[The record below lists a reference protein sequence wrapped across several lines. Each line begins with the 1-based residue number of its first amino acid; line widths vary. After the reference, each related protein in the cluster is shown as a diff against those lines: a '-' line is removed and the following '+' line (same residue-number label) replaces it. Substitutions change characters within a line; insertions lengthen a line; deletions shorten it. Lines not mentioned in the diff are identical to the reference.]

1 MKLEN
6 IGESIKGEINK
17 IDGMEVYEGLTES
30 EKERLLPKEFL
41 LTYEPPNDE
50 TALSADIHK
59 LQKGL
64 RNYPSEGPLKM
75 FGEIAHSMLS
85 EAVKTQMERQP
96 LV

>member
-50 TALSADIHK
+50 TALSADIRK

-64 RNYPSEGPLKM
+64 RNIPADNM
-75 FGEIAHSMLS
+75 FSEIAYSMLS
-85 EAVKTQMERQP
+85 QAVKIQMKRQP
-96 LV
+96 PV

>member
-30 EKERLLPKEFL
+30 EKKGLLPKEFL

-50 TALSADIHK
+50 TALSADIRK

-64 RNYPSEGPLKM
+64 RNIPADNM
-75 FGEIAHSMLS
+75 FSEIAHSMLS
-85 EAVKTQMERQP
+85 RAVKTQMERQP
-96 LV
+96 SA